1 MTSTTIKW
9 KGEAGRGAVDNRLLR
24 TFVVQAH
31 AQAKMRG

>member
-9 KGEAGRGAVDNRLLR
+9 KGEAGRGGVDNRLLLA
-24 TFVVQAH
+24 FDVLIY